1 MTRFPLTFTMAASLA
16 LLVSVVPSFSFASSF
31 QCESSFAGK
40 AASALDTLLVETS
53 SSFPHTEKYLMK
65 TNAETGA
72 AFKVRLGRFGAS
84 PETFED
90 TIDLSKA
97 KIEGLQTRE
106 TSWQDEG
113 ASLEL
118 HIREPQTMNDIW
130 KVPLASEMDAMAFL
144 IAQKFGLK
152 IQVTDDHVARGFVV
166 HAGAS
171 SSLRDGSFKELILG
185 SKDKIVGVST
195 ARVGLTRDSVLTLLV
210 ESADSKQVV
219 EIQSANSQAL
229 KVAKTLILK
238 GHALVALEGIR
249 YRLK

>member
-1 MTRFPLTFTMAASLA
+1 MTQFPLTFTKAAAFA
-16 LLVSVVPSFSFASSF
+16 LLVSVAPSFSFASSF
-31 QCESSFAGK
+31 QCESSFAGQ
-40 AASALDTLLVETS
+40 AVSALDTILVETS
-53 SSFPHTEKYLMK
+53 PLFPHTEKYLMK
-65 TNAETGA
+65 TKGDRGA
-72 AFKVRLGRFGAS
+72 TFKVRIGRFGAS

-90 TIDLSKA
+90 TIDLSKV

-106 TSWQDEG
+106 TLWQDEG

-152 IQVTDDHVARGFVV
+152 IRVTDDHVARGFVV
-166 HAGAS
+166 NAGAS
-171 SSLRDGSFKELILG
+171 SSVRDGSLKELVLG

-210 ESADSKQVV
+210 ESADSRRIV
-219 EIQSANSQAL
+219 EIQAANSQAF
-229 KVAKTLILK
+229 KVARSLIL
-238 GHALVALEGIR
+238 GGQAIVTLEGVR
-249 YRLK
+249 FRLK